1 VVSAKTQTFRISDR
15 KNLRSTGV
23 KEQKLKTM
31 TMKGNQ
37 FMKNRRTVT
46 VITIILFTLGF
57 SALPQRTQAVSPP
70 PDGGYPGFNTAEGTN
85 SLKSLTTGVANV
97 GVGWYSLF
105 SNTDGSLNTGVGV
118 GTLLFNVGDQSTSEG
133 LDNTAV
139 GAAALLFNTTGSNNT
154 AVGAAALSNN
164 TTGGANTA
172 TGYQALLN
180 NTGGFDN
187 VATGL
192 DALGSNT
199 EGIYNTA
206 YGDNALFN
214 TIGSSNIALGSFA
227 GYELTTGNNNIDI
240 GNRGVA
246 GESDTIRIGDPTDA
260 QTRTFIAGIS
270 GATAS
275 GGLAVYVNS
284 NGRLGTATSSARF
297 KQDIHSMDKASETVL
312 GLKPVTFRYKK
323 DIDPD
328 GIPQFGLVAEEV
340 EKVNPDLVVRDKEG
354 KPYSVRYDQVN
365 AMLLNEFLKEH
376 RKVEKLEATVAQQQT
391 NFQSRLAE
399 QEMQIQALAS
409 GLQKVSA
416 RVEMSKPATKVVSNL
431 P

>member
-1 VVSAKTQTFRISDR
+1 MNPLIQPKT
-15 KNLRSTGV
+15 
-23 KEQKLKTM
+23 
-31 TMKGNQ
+31 
-37 FMKNRRTVT
+37 
-46 VITIILFTLGF
+46 ITSPLLITLTLLCFGF
-57 SALPQRTQAVSPP
+57 FSKAQAVVPP
-70 PDGGYPGFNTAEGTN
+70 PDGGYPGFNTAEGQN
-85 SLKSLTTGVANV
+85 ALFSLTTGQWNTAL
-97 GVGWYSLF
+97 GTFTLRSD
-105 SNTDGSLNTGVGV
+105 TDGSYNTAV
-118 GTLLFNVGDQSTSEG
+118 GTAALLLNIGDQSTGEG
-133 LDNTAV
+133 IENTAI
-139 GAAALLFNTTGSNNT
+139 GAAALLLNTTGSFNT
-154 AVGAAALSNN
+154 ATGVLALENN

-180 NTGGFDN
+180 NTNGFDN
-187 VATGL
+187 VANGYS
-192 DALGSNT
+192 ALVSNT
-199 EGIYNTA
+199 EGVYNTA
-206 YGDNALFN
+206 FGDNALFN
-214 TIGSSNIALGSFA
+214 NTTGSSNIALGSFA
-227 GYELTTGNNNIDI
+227 GNELTTGHNNIDI

-284 NGRLGTATSSARF
+284 NGRLGTLTSSARF

-340 EKVNPDLVVRDKEG
+340 EKVNPDLIVRDKEG

-365 AMLLNEFLKEH
+365 TMLLNEFLKEH
-376 RKVEKLEATVAQQQT
+376 RKVAKLEATVAQQQT
-391 NFQSRLAE
+391 SFQSRLAE
-399 QEMQIQALAS
+399 QEIQIQALAS

-416 RVEMSKPATKVVSNL
+416 RVEMSKAVPQTVNN